1 MAPWILQALRDLRHA
16 ARMLRRMP
24 VLAAAVILSLGVG
37 IGVNTAMFSWLQAL
51 VLQPIPGVR
60 DAARFQLVETRAE
73 NGSYP
78 GMSWIEY
85 RDLQPR
91 LTSLRELIAFR
102 MAPFNVGEASRLER
116 TYGLLVS
123 GNYFSALGLRPS
135 VGRALQ
141 PADAVRAGGEAVVVV
156 SHDFWQTRLAGSVTA
171 VGQPLRV
178 NDRLLTV
185 VGVAPKAFH
194 GTIVGMNF
202 DLWVPATLAPEL
214 FAGSRELESRGVR
227 GYSAIAT
234 LAPAATRVEAQA
246 QFEAAMRTL
255 ARDFPETNGTLHGEV
270 LPFWMAP
277 RGPQRFLV
285 AAVAALQM
293 VMLLLLLT
301 VCGNAATLV
310 LARASAR
317 QREAGVRLALGAGRW
332 RVVSLVLSETLLL
345 GIFAAVVGAAI
356 AVWGTEA
363 MRAVRLS
370 TALPIAFHTSV
381 DPAAL
386 ALAVTLGVASGLIV
400 GVIPAVQLSRIDPP
414 RALRS
419 TGSTAT
425 HSRLGRALMSVQVG
439 LALIILIVAAISL
452 KRVRDARQA
461 DPGFRREGVL
471 LAAYDL
477 SGRGAKPAAAL
488 DFADRLLTRLRALP
502 GVDAAAIAS
511 AVPLDI
517 HGIGLRSFTLEG
529 RARADGL
536 NDAAFANV
544 VTPGYFATMGIP
556 LRQGDDFAD
565 LKDRSTA
572 PQGIV
577 NDAFVRRFIGGGEAI
592 GRHIDAAG
600 SRYTI
605 IGVVGDSKY
614 DSFTEP
620 PSPIVYFSYRD
631 RPAPLGEIHVH
642 TRAGG
647 EMRLAPDVRR
657 IVNALDPRLPLYNV
671 RTMAEHL
678 EMNLVFL
685 RIPARM
691 FAVLG
696 PLLLLL
702 AAMGI
707 YAVVAFGM
715 SQRTVE
721 IGVRL
726 ALGATAQRLVV
737 DLVGETMGVIA
748 VGALAGWL
756 IAFVVALD
764 VVPGGSIDVSVFA
777 GVPIVLLLVAAVAC
791 WLPVSRAAHGDPMV
805 PLKDA

>member
-1 MAPWILQALRDLRHA
+1 
-16 ARMLRRMP
+16 
-24 VLAAAVILSLGVG
+24 
-37 IGVNTAMFSWLQAL
+37 
-51 VLQPIPGVR
+51 
-60 DAARFQLVETRAE
+60 
-73 NGSYP
+73 
-78 GMSWIEY
+78 
-85 RDLQPR
+85 
-91 LTSLRELIAFR
+91 
-102 MAPFNVGEASRLER
+102 
-116 TYGLLVS
+116 
-123 GNYFSALGLRPS
+123 
-135 VGRALQ
+135 
-141 PADAVRAGGEAVVVV
+141 
-156 SHDFWQTRLAGSVTA
+156 
-171 VGQPLRV
+171 
-178 NDRLLTV
+178 
-185 VGVAPKAFH
+185 
-194 GTIVGMNF
+194 
-202 DLWVPATLAPEL
+202 
-214 FAGSRELESRGVR
+214 
-227 GYSAIAT
+227 
-234 LAPAATRVEAQA
+234 
-246 QFEAAMRTL
+246 
-255 ARDFPETNGTLHGEV
+255 
-270 LPFWMAP
+270 
-277 RGPQRFLV
+277 
-285 AAVAALQM
+285 
-293 VMLLLLLT
+293 
-301 VCGNAATLV
+301 
-310 LARASAR
+310 
-317 QREAGVRLALGAGRW
+317 
-332 RVVSLVLSETLLL
+332 
-345 GIFAAVVGAAI
+345 
-356 AVWGTEA
+356 
-363 MRAVRLS
+363 
-370 TALPIAFHTSV
+370 
-381 DPAAL
+381 
-386 ALAVTLGVASGLIV
+386 
-400 GVIPAVQLSRIDPP
+400 
-414 RALRS
+414 
-419 TGSTAT
+419 
-425 HSRLGRALMSVQVG
+425 
-439 LALIILIVAAISL
+439 
-452 KRVRDARQA
+452 
-461 DPGFRREGVL
+461 
-471 LAAYDL
+471 
-477 SGRGAKPAAAL
+477 
-488 DFADRLLTRLRALP
+488 
-502 GVDAAAIAS
+502 
-511 AVPLDI
+511 
-517 HGIGLRSFTLEG
+517 
-529 RARADGL
+529 
-536 NDAAFANV
+536 
-544 VTPGYFATMGIP
+544 MGIP

-647 EMRLAPDVRR
+647 EMGLAPDVRR

-678 EMNLVFL
+678 ETNLVFL